1 MKTSISNERRFK
13 RIVTN
18 GGQFDAVT
26 NDSSLLEKKQ
36 PAAKQTRI
44 AQAKLH
50 LGHFM
55 AGPHGLFNPLLLK

>member
-1 MKTSISNERRFK
+1 MKTAISKERRFK

-18 GGQFDAVT
+18 GERFDAVA
-26 NDSSLLEKKQ
+26 NNSNLPERKEAAPEK
-36 PAAKQTRI
+36 TRI
-44 AQAKLH
+44 AQHKLH